1 LPIGLKR
8 VASTLSSRRSG
19 RYRLPRRKLS
29 YPRLLPVLAK
39 ALCPMRSS
47 PRIDMSST
55 TWVRRGPTLRRDAS
69 RSWGSRQLLE
79 TRLAPQSAFSQC
91 RQIDS
96 GLVSSI
102 LPGWRPRHQLA
113 CQTRIVESFTKG
125 AGVHSPLN
133 QKAAAR
139 RHGFSI
145 PADRLFWP
153 TICRTTRALTLT
165 TVVP

>member
-1 LPIGLKR
+1 
-8 VASTLSSRRSG
+8 
-19 RYRLPRRKLS
+19 
-29 YPRLLPVLAK
+29 
-39 ALCPMRSS
+39 
-47 PRIDMSST
+47 MSST